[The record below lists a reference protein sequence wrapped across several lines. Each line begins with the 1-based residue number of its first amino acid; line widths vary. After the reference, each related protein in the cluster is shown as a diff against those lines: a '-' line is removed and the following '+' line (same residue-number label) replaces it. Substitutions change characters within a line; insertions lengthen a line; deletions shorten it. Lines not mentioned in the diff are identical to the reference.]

1 MDAMKYDPLRP
12 PGAKRRRLAVR
23 ARVFVAGATLLL
35 LGTSACHTVEFY
47 EMEAFTDPVMAL
59 GDDASEVHLHQK
71 VFYSMEGS
79 AGGIGSSAGGG
90 CGCY

>member
-1 MDAMKYDPLRP
+1 MKYICFSPAWGRSP
-12 PGAKRRRLAVR
+12 VVASRRRRKTAPLA
-23 ARVFVAGATLLL
+23 AAALFLAL
-35 LGTSACHTVEFY
+35 SACRSVDFY
-47 EMEAFTDPVMAL
+47 EMEAFSDPVMAM
-59 GDDASEVHLHQK
+59 GEDPTEVHLHQK